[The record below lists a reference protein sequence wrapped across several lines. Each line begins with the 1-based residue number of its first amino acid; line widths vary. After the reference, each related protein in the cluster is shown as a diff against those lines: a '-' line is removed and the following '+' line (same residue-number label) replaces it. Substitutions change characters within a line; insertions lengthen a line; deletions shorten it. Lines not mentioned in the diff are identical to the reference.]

1 MVVLLWLRGSRFE
14 ALIGPTNSHP
24 MPSHAIPISQVAAH
38 SICIARNWC
47 TSLKI
52 QPKSKSAMKKFR
64 TDSSRSIG
72 PLLAIE
78 TVNSELFGNKSTEAS
93 VVCKGKELD
102 AEILG
107 CTTMRIFSS
116 PNEDY
121 SSMLPVWTNAQLVP
135 SWKRIYQ
142 VFSGLGRLGSLS
154 PSSAAAHS
162 GFKFHKLQVLL
173 RGQLRCVVPN
183 WRGSAEWV
191 RKLKRSQGLRGGHV
205 HDMYTT
211 CTHCQV
217 HLSQDHWFQNRW
229 QELTE
234 IYSKEVVQTRHSS
247 ACCIPKV
254 FLSEVP
260 WSRSSAEQQLLGDR
274 LFVESMAMFSFLGT
288 SAKSSLRFRPTNR

>member
-1 MVVLLWLRGSRFE
+1 M
-14 ALIGPTNSHP
+14 
-24 MPSHAIPISQVAAH
+24 AIPCHPNIPHKLRPTRFATLLET
-38 SICIARNWC
+38 RNWC

-72 PLLAIE
+72 PLLPIE

-107 CTTMRIFSS
+107 CTTMRIFSWCRS
-116 PNEDY
+116 AKHVKLTEWGLFVHA
-121 SSMLPVWTNAQLVP
+121 SSLDQCTT
-135 SWKRIYQ
+135 
-142 VFSGLGRLGSLS
+142 GSLLK
-154 PSSAAAHS
+154 ADWS
-162 GFKFHKLQVLL
+162 GFFWFGSFGKP
-173 RGQLRCVVPN
+173 PN

-205 HDMYTT
+205 HNMHTT

-229 QELTE
+229 QEL
-234 IYSKEVVQTRHSS
+234 
-247 ACCIPKV
+247 
-254 FLSEVP
+254 
-260 WSRSSAEQQLLGDR
+260 
-274 LFVESMAMFSFLGT
+274 
-288 SAKSSLRFRPTNR
+288 

>member
-1 MVVLLWLRGSRFE
+1 
-14 ALIGPTNSHP
+14 
-24 MPSHAIPISQVAAH
+24 
-38 SICIARNWC
+38 
-47 TSLKI
+47 
-52 QPKSKSAMKKFR
+52 MKKFR

-211 CTHCQV
+211 CTRHV
-217 HLSQDHWFQNRW
+217 HTARSIFRKTID
-229 QELTE
+229 
-234 IYSKEVVQTRHSS
+234 SKTDGKNLRKFT
-247 ACCIPKV
+247 AK
-254 FLSEVP
+254 
-260 WSRSSAEQQLLGDR
+260 
-274 LFVESMAMFSFLGT
+274 
-288 SAKSSLRFRPTNR
+288 KSSKQDIPVHVAFQRCFCQRFLEAGLAQSSSC